1 MSQPNSRKRLQVVV
15 AVVLMLAA
23 MFAYLSS
30 LDESDPDALPEA
42 AETMEP

>member
-1 MSQPNSRKRLQVVV
+1 MTQQPNRKRWQVIV

-30 LDESDPDALPEA
+30 LDESDPTALPDA